1 MKLQSALGFGKE
13 MATTRTGAD
22 IQAVPEH
29 EAKEEE
35 RKGKEIGETMAEE
48 KKDDDVERMLK
59 EKAISTTHDSDQGIS
74 AVAQFDQLVV
84 NRGVLT
90 TSETEEKF
98 LDFLSGNAL
107 MSSRL
112 RAERAEAE
120 QELLCQRIALSNQE
134 AAKLEAALEKTRLE
148 LHAEAEMK
156 KKADKEKKL
165 LEQKFADLRQLI
177 IEGGAGERALLL
189 DMEKILE
196 GTGEHGKSKSKIH
209 NLHSSS

>member
-1 MKLQSALGFGKE
+1 

-35 RKGKEIGETMAEE
+35 RKGKEREIGETMAEE

-148 LHAEAEMK
+148 LHVEAEMK

-189 DMEKILE
+189 DMQKILE
-196 GTGEHGKSKSKIH
+196 GTGEDGKSKSKIH
-209 NLHSSS
+209 SLHSSS